1 MSLDNEEREI
11 VEAYRSGALKPK
23 KLSKGE
29 TTRFRD
35 AANATLSKDKRVN
48 IRISSSDL
56 QELQLQALEEGLPYQ
71 TFMASILHKFLRGKL
86 VEQADNKRG
95 ERMLGRKT
103 PSHRSR

>member
-1 MSLDNEEREI
+1 MILDDEEKEI
-11 VEAYRSGALKPK
+11 VEAYRSGELKPK
-23 KLSKGE
+23 KLSKSA
-29 TTRFRD
+29 TSRFRD

-86 VEQADNKRG
+86 VEQTDNKRG
-95 ERMLGRKT
+95 ERMRGRKT
-103 PSHRSR
+103 PSRRSR